1 MNKQSK
7 KEYDAFDWTFGD
19 SIMLSLW
26 YVLLGA
32 LIYLFG
38 WIIGISVYFLF
49 YNAVSKML
57 NMLFGLEMM
66 TGPDLV
72 FAKDNPQTNLSNIVA
87 FNKFKKTDIKTI
99 RDLTVKRSTKFQRM
113 RSCGVKMLGRYM
125 YKDMGAEYVIKN

>member
-38 WIIGISVYFLF
+38 WIIGIAVYLLF

-57 NMLFGLEMM
+57 NSLFGLEML

-72 FAKDNPQTNLSNIVA
+72 FSKDNP
-87 FNKFKKTDIKTI
+87 
-99 RDLTVKRSTKFQRM
+99 
-113 RSCGVKMLGRYM
+113 
-125 YKDMGAEYVIKN
+125 

>member
-72 FAKDNPQTNLSNIVA
+72 FAKDNP
-87 FNKFKKTDIKTI
+87 
-99 RDLTVKRSTKFQRM
+99 
-113 RSCGVKMLGRYM
+113 
-125 YKDMGAEYVIKN
+125 